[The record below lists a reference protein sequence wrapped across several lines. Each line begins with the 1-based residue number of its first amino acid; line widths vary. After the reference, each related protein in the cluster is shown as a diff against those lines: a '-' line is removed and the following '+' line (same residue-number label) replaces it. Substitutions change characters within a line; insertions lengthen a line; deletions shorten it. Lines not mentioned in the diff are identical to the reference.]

1 MNNSKTRYQIKN
13 SGTDKWVE
21 VSEKTIMEMLAD
33 RFDPLTPVLSQ
44 ILTGR
49 EIITPHATYRKI
61 D

>member
-1 MNNSKTRYQIKN
+1 MSNLKTRYQIKK
-13 SGTDKWVE
+13 SGQDRWVE

-49 EIITPHATYRKI
+49 EIRTPHETYRKI